1 LGNAVSSLKLVSR
14 SLRAQLFA
22 WVTAT
27 LVLATAV
34 NLYLSFVSATST
46 SELITDRTLLAS
58 ATSIAEAAHVDSN
71 GMLLVDIPP
80 AALEMFDTGHRDQV
94 FYRVV
99 TAWGSLAAGYPDL
112 PKQGKLNTGE
122 NGIYRDLPV
131 RALTLT
137 HPIVGLSRDGAISV
151 TVAVTQ
157 NSTRALRRSLWQSDI
172 AKQLLLVAL
181 AGLVTI
187 FGLQRGLAPVLN
199 LRDAIL
205 NRSPDSLDPL
215 PPDMVQSE
223 LRPLVYA
230 LNDQMAKVQ
239 SLVAA
244 QKRFVSN
251 AAHQLRTPLALLST
265 QASVALRERDAEK
278 RDSTLQALNRS
289 IRHVARL
296 AGQLLTLSRAEPV
309 NSRSRQDRVDLVA
322 AAREALANHMGEAL
336 ARGLDLGLE
345 ADVAVWVRGDAP
357 MIREMV
363 VNLIDNAVRYTPD
376 NGIVTAA
383 VREEQGKAVFTV
395 ADSGPGIPVEERA
408 RVFERFYR
416 VAPAQGEGSGLGLSI
431 VQEVVEG
438 AGGKVL
444 LGEAEEG
451 GLLVTVEL
459 PLAPAAISQ

>member
-1 LGNAVSSLKLVSR
+1 
-14 SLRAQLFA
+14 
-22 WVTAT
+22 
-27 LVLATAV
+27 
-34 NLYLSFVSATST
+34 
-46 SELITDRTLLAS
+46 
-58 ATSIAEAAHVDSN
+58 
-71 GMLLVDIPP
+71 
-80 AALEMFDTGHRDQV
+80 
-94 FYRVV
+94 
-99 TAWGSLAAGYPDL
+99 
-112 PKQGKLNTGE
+112 
-122 NGIYRDLPV
+122 
-131 RALTLT
+131 
-137 HPIVGLSRDGAISV
+137 
-151 TVAVTQ
+151 
-157 NSTRALRRSLWQSDI
+157 
-172 AKQLLLVAL
+172 
-181 AGLVTI
+181 
-187 FGLQRGLAPVLN
+187 
-199 LRDAIL
+199 
-205 NRSPDSLDPL
+205 
-215 PPDMVQSE
+215 MVQSE

-265 QASVALRERDAEK
+265 QASVALREKDAEK
-278 RDSTLQALNRS
+278 RDSALQALNRS

>member
-1 LGNAVSSLKLVSR
+1 
-14 SLRAQLFA
+14 
-22 WVTAT
+22 VTAT

-383 VREEQGKAVFTV
+383 VREEQGKAVLPSPTAALASRLKSGRASSSGFIGLRRHKARA
-395 ADSGPGIPVEERA
+395 ADWGFRSCR
-408 RVFERFYR
+408 R
-416 VAPAQGEGSGLGLSI
+416 
-431 VQEVVEG
+431 
-438 AGGKVL
+438 L
-444 LGEAEEG
+444 LRE
-451 GLLVTVEL
+451 
-459 PLAPAAISQ
+459 PAAGCFWAKRRRVGCWSPWSYPWRRRRFRNNERTKEYPHRGGHDCNCS